1 MKRQHNKP
9 KQIKS
14 GTVIGII
21 FALFAL
27 YVVVDSAGIQIPV
40 WLLVIIAL
48 IVGALVRMQADE

>member
-1 MKRQHNKP
+1 MKPNKP

-48 IVGALVRMQADE
+48 LVGALVRMQADE

>member
-1 MKRQHNKP
+1 MKRQPNKP

-21 FALFAL
+21 FVLFAL

-48 IVGALVRMQADE
+48 IVGALVRMQSND